1 MKINRSELNKLIKES
16 ITKTLNESLYTDPVT
31 KWIYWCYNFTRPEE
45 FIAAIAEGGKD
56 GHLYQHY
63 LSKFNALYKRVGA
76 DAVMNRF
83 FIELDGE
90 HRQKLLQ
97 YVEEAEF

>member
-1 MKINRSELNKLIKES
+1 MKIKRDELNKLIKES

-31 KWIYWCYNFTRPEE
+31 KWVYWCFNYTRPEE
-45 FIAAIAEGGKD
+45 FIAAIAGSKEH
-56 GHLYQHY
+56 HLYQHY
-63 LSKFNALYKRVGA
+63 LSKFNALYERVGA

-83 FIELDGE
+83 FLELDGE

>member
-1 MKINRSELNKLIKES
+1 MKITEKELREVISEN
-16 ITKTLNESLYTDPVT
+16 ITKVLNESLYTDPVT
-31 KWIYWCYNFTRPEE
+31 KWIYWCFNYTKPEE
-45 FIAAIAEGGKD
+45 FIAVIAGGENSY
-56 GHLYQHY
+56 LYQHY

>member
-1 MKINRSELNKLIKES
+1 MKINREELNRLIKES
-16 ITKTLNESLYTDPVT
+16 ITKALNESLYTDPVT
-31 KWIYWCYNFTRPEE
+31 KWIYWCFNYTRPEE
-45 FIAAIAEGGKD
+45 FIAAISGGENSY
-56 GHLYQHY
+56 LYQHY
-63 LSKFNALYKRVGA
+63 LSKFNALYERVGA

-83 FIELDGE
+83 FLELDGE

>member
-1 MKINRSELNKLIKES
+1 MKINREELNRLIKES

-31 KWIYWCYNFTRPEE
+31 KWIYWCFNYTEPKE
-45 FIAAIAEGGKD
+45 FIAVIAGGENSY
-56 GHLYQHY
+56 LYQHY
-63 LSKFNALYKRVGA
+63 LSKFNALYERVGA

-83 FIELDGE
+83 FLELDGE